1 MRISE
6 AELHVMEALWE
17 RHPATTE
24 ELALT
29 LLPAQGWQLA
39 TLKTLINRLLGKG
52 AVAAERDGKR
62 YLYSPLLQREEW
74 LRSQSSHFLERCF
87 GGRLSAL
94 VAHFAEEKPLSE
106 EDRRALQAL
115 LKEPPRA

>member
-1 MRISE
+1 MRISD

-17 RHPATTE
+17 RHPATAE
-24 ELALT
+24 ELAHT
-29 LLPAQGWQLA
+29 LLLAQGWQLA

-52 AVAAERDGKR
+52 ALAAEREGKR
-62 YLYSPLLQREEW
+62 YLYRPLLQRDDW

-94 VAHFAEEKPLSE
+94 VAHFAEDKPLSE

-115 LKEPPRA
+115 LKEPPHA